1 MSLTGNIVVSNYMIL
16 IKTKKEIELMREG
29 GKMLSHVLDMV
40 IKKAEVGVGT
50 QELDEFAE
58 AEIKK
63 VGGYP
68 VFKGYGGFPTTTCM
82 SINEEVVHGPAVPD
96 RKLKNG
102 DVLSIDIGMRF
113 PTEGGMVTDMAR
125 TKIIGEDIQGAKK
138 LLSVTKESLNKAIK
152 KIKDGVYLG
161 DISYTIQQH
170 VEKNGFNVVRD
181 LSGHGVGRELHEDP
195 QILNF
200 GRSGTGVILK
210 AGMTVAIEPMI
221 VMGNYK
227 IETKEDG
234 ITFKTRDNSLS
245 AHFEHTILITKDG
258 ADVLTAWG

>member
-1 MSLTGNIVVSNYMIL
+1 MICDL
-16 IKTKKEIELMREG
+16 FSMIPIKTEKEIELMREG
-29 GKMLSHVLDMV
+29 GKILSQILDMI

-82 SINEEVVHGPAVPD
+82 SINEEVVHAPAIPD

-102 DVLSIDIGMRF
+102 DVLSVDIGMRY
-113 PTEGGMVTDMAR
+113 PSKGGMVTDMAR
-125 TKIIGEDIQGAKK
+125 TKIIGEDIQNAKK
-138 LLSVTKESLNKAIK
+138 LLSVTKESLDKAIK
-152 KIKDGVYLG
+152 IIKAGVYLG
-161 DISYTIQQH
+161 DISYTIQKH

-200 GRSGTGVILK
+200 GKPRTGVVLK
-210 AGMTVAIEPMI
+210 AGMTLAIEPM
-221 VMGNYK
+221 VVVGNYRIK
-227 IETKEDG
+227 TKKDG
-234 ITFKTRDNSLS
+234 ITFKTQDNSLS
-245 AHFEHTILITKDG
+245 AHFEHTILVTKVG
-258 ADVLTAWG
+258 AEVLTAWG